1 MSLSYIHAQNYRC
14 FRDLDVKFNPGINLL
29 IGDNATG
36 KTTVLELGQMVCS
49 SLISGYHDEGF
60 TFRGFDDCTPEDEPL
75 DVTFTLFGVNG
86 NIALRPERG
95 TVSYKGLR
103 AIMAYGQ
110 KLRNQVKELPV
121 LAAFSTGA
129 IHLGISEKVAES
141 NTRHFHLKSDTLG
154 YQNCFSQFSLIDY
167 WTQNFLALEKEQKC
181 LVELASVRKSIMLA
195 LGSEGMDIVK
205 GIVIHKHSGGLH
217 LILKDGREIPV
228 RNLSDGYRRLL
239 DIVMDIAFRCALLN
253 AHVFGEDSGQKSSG
267 IVFIDDIEFHLHP
280 TLQERV
286 FKGLQKAFPNIQF
299 IATTHAPLVI
309 SSIPNTGSN
318 QVIKLGYSPK
328 TGYTQTL
335 ISGYGQDAT
344 AILGDIMDAPTMDTE
359 VQSDFT
365 VIRTLIDNRQTE
377 QASAALEELRAKIG
391 NTAEVTK
398 LGIDISFAE

>member
-1 MSLSYIHAQNYRC
+1 MSLSYIHARNYRC
-14 FRDLDVKFNPGINLL
+14 FHDLDVKFKPGINLL

-60 TFRGFDDCTPEDEPL
+60 TFRGLDDCTPEDESL

-110 KLRNQVKELPV
+110 KLRNQARELPV

-141 NTRHFHLKSDTLG
+141 NTRHFHLQSDTLG
-154 YQNCFSQFSLIDY
+154 YQNCFSQFSLLDY

-181 LVELASVRKSIMLA
+181 LVELASVRKSILLA
-195 LGSEGMDIVK
+195 LGSEGMDI
-205 GIVIHKHSGGLH
+205 IQDFAISKHSGGLH

-253 AHVFGEDSGQKSSG
+253 N
-267 IVFIDDIEFHLHP
+267 
-280 TLQERV
+280 
-286 FKGLQKAFPNIQF
+286 GLE
-299 IATTHAPLVI
+299 V
-309 SSIPNTGSN
+309 
-318 QVIKLGYSPK
+318 
-328 TGYTQTL
+328 
-335 ISGYGQDAT
+335 
-344 AILGDIMDAPTMDTE
+344 AI
-359 VQSDFT
+359 
-365 VIRTLIDNRQTE
+365 
-377 QASAALEELRAKIG
+377 
-391 NTAEVTK
+391 
-398 LGIDISFAE
+398 